1 MKKFLKFIPLFV
13 IGLIASIAMV
23 GCGST
28 GKETDKSANIRVAA
42 AMPLAMTYAE
52 NGEPCEHDF
61 EAIDVVAATCTEQG
75 YTVYTCTSCGE
86 SYNDNFIPAL
96 GHTFVDITVPATCTH
111 KGYVTHFCTTCGYE
125 YSDTFVDEKGHT
137 YTEEVVAPTCTE
149 QGYTL
154 HTCSDCGYSFKDSY
168 VEALGHTYLEVVTEP
183 TCTEGGYTTY
193 TCETCGEEKV
203 IPILK
208 R

>member
-42 AMPLAMTYAE
+42 AMPLAMTYSE

-75 YTVYTCTSCGE
+75 YTVYTCTNC
-86 SYNDNFIPAL
+86 
-96 GHTFVDITVPATCTH
+96 
-111 KGYVTHFCTTCGYE
+111 
-125 YSDTFVDEKGHT
+125 
-137 YTEEVVAPTCTE
+137 
-149 QGYTL
+149 
-154 HTCSDCGYSFKDSY
+154 
-168 VEALGHTYLEVVTEP
+168 
-183 TCTEGGYTTY
+183 
-193 TCETCGEEKV
+193 
-203 IPILK
+203 